1 MKVDYNEASQFI
13 KNKLNIQL
21 FPYQEIML
29 KAFCDGLSVC
39 SGRGVGRSFVADA
52 FGQYIAYLYGKNI
65 QPDDSDVVIPMSAAV
80 HNGLMPEVF
89 ARKKAA
95 MQEEYFEGLS
105 Q

>member
-29 KAFCDGLSVC
+29 KAFCDGLNVS

-52 FGQYIAYLYGKNI
+52 FGRYIAYLYGKNLAPGEAADI
-65 QPDDSDVVIPMSAAV
+65 MIPTSAAV
-80 HNGLMPEVF
+80 HAELMPEVF
-89 ARKKAA
+89 AREIVAA
-95 MQEEYFEGLS
+95 QEG
-105 Q
+105 

>member
-29 KAFCDGLSVC
+29 KAFCDGLSVS
-39 SGRGVGRSFVADA
+39 SGRGVGRSFVAGA

-65 QPDDSDVVIPMSAAV
+65 QPEDADVVVPMSAAV
-80 HNGLMPEVF
+80 HSGLMQEVF
-89 ARKKAA
+89 ARKITA
-95 MQEEYFEGLS
+95 MQEE
-105 Q
+105 